1 MYGPGYGM
9 LNSCCACAVQMQGH
23 GSSVGSVSFN
33 HDGSMLA
40 TGSYDGTAKLWSIP
54 DGQLMKTLTVS

>member
-9 LNSCCACAVQMQGH
+9 LNCCCAFAPQMQGH
-23 GSSVGSVSFN
+23 SDYVYSVSFN

-40 TGSYDGTAKLWSIP
+40 TGSYDKTAKLWSIP
-54 DGQLMKTLTVS
+54 DGQIMKTLTVS